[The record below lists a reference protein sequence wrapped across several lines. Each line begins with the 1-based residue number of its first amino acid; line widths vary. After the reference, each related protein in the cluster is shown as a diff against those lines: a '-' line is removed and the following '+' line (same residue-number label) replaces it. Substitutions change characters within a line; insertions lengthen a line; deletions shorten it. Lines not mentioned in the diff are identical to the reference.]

1 MESLMKLLLINDIL
15 RHTYGFKDI
24 RSLKGENSKSYSFK
38 TKYSDTQFTG
48 TFFEREYD
56 PNLKVEDVD
65 LSDDIQEVIHSDAKE
80 KYFAVEFDNQPN
92 EKEIGLLKRIREK
105 FAENDCFV
113 SLYNTTTDEALEI

>member
-24 RSLKGENSKSYSFK
+24 RSLKGEDTKSYSFK

-48 TFFEREYD
+48 TFIERPYISD
-56 PNLKVEDVD
+56 LKAEDVD
-65 LSDDIQEVIHSDAKE
+65 DTDETPIADSDATE
-80 KYFAVEFDNQPN
+80 QYFAIEFDNEPN
-92 EKEIGLLKRIREK
+92 IKELGLLKRVREK

-113 SLYNTTTDEALEI
+113 SLYNTKVDEPLEI